1 MVQHLVAAAEAGV
14 VQMFDRE
21 KQLFCYRLKKT
32 DRGLV
37 REGLSRRYTVI
48 TLLGLHQFEHAGFA
62 SPIDTKPVLQN
73 LSTNTGWVNN
83 VGDLGLLLW
92 LCALAAPESLAELD
106 SRLDVTSALRRY
118 RDARKGLTMELAW
131 FLSGLCHWALAQP
144 AKLADLRTLA
154 FETYGMLQTNRGSG
168 GLFGHAGK
176 GSTAGWIRGKI
187 GSLADQLYPVYAMT
201 KLSEVYGDN
210 GAAKGALDCAR
221 VLCAAQG
228 PLGQWWWHYDASNG
242 RVVQG
247 YPVFS
252 VHQHGMVPM
261 TLLALGDALQVD
273 FGPWIYKGLR
283 WIHSENELGF
293 DMEDASANVIWRSIY
308 QPTLKKLWNA
318 ALNAGMGREENRSGN
333 GLRILFECRPY
344 ELGWLLYAFAGRI
357 GNQRSLSTVK
367 EQIADVTTADAL
379 YAHGAKRNGENV
391 VGNP

>member
-1 MVQHLVAAAEAGV
+1 MVQHLVAAAAAGV
-14 VQMFDRE
+14 VQMFDRDR
-21 KQLFCYRLKKT
+21 QLFCYRLKKT

-37 REGLSRRYTVI
+37 QEGLSGRYTVI
-48 TLLGLHQFEHAGFA
+48 TLLGLHQLEQAGFA
-62 SPIDTKPVLQN
+62 SPIDTKPVLKA
-73 LSTNTGWVNN
+73 LLADPDWVDNI
-83 VGDLGLLLW
+83 GDLGLLLW
-92 LCALAAPESLAELD
+92 LCALATPEKLAELD
-106 SRLDVTSALRRY
+106 SRLCVTSALRRY

-154 FETYGMLQTNRGSG
+154 FETYGMLQSNRGSS

-176 GSTAGWIRGKI
+176 GSTAGWIRGRI

-201 KLSEVYGDN
+201 KLSEAYGDD
-210 GAAKGALDCAR
+210 GAAKGALECAR
-221 VLCAAQG
+221 VLCATQG
-228 PLGQWWWHYDASNG
+228 SLGQWWWHYDASSG

-273 FGPWIYKGLR
+273 FSPWIYKGLR

-293 DMEDASANVIWRSIY
+293 DMEDVSANVIWRSIY

-318 ALNAGMGREENRSGN
+318 ALNAGIGREENRSGN
-333 GLRILFECRPY
+333 DLRILFECRPY

-357 GNQRSLSTVK
+357 SN
-367 EQIADVTTADAL
+367 
-379 YAHGAKRNGENV
+379 
-391 VGNP
+391 